1 MQDFKY
7 FKPFIIATLI
17 IGFFSILFIY
27 FYYTNYQTMKEK
39 EAAQEVVNET
49 KVIEEPIIEEETEET
64 QKVSVFEK
72 DMETKT
78 KYNNEKVLK
87 NKGKEAL
94 SADIVS
100 DFKYDIFMNLYSGK
114 SSKAIDIGKDI
125 SKSYD
130 FLDEKYRDFEIFI
143 YELIN
148 YFDGFENMKVSKKN
162 NVISKLDSPE
172 LILFVF
178 NSLSFNEKLIV
189 SRDVYSEIFSD
200 EINSYL
206 GLTVL
211 SSGTEGIETCG
222 AKNVF
227 FVTSGYDGYY
237 IKFSYLGC
245 DYKLYYLKD
254 EASNQTII
262 MGIDKLNDE
271 ITTIDEYQQ
280 VYGD

>member
-94 SADIVS
+94 SDDIVS

-130 FLDEKYRDFEIFI
+130 FSDEKYRDFEIFI